1 MISDSAKRSVSDI
14 FVGAARSSLVLDA
27 GDRIRVEPL
36 AGAELAATP
45 GGQLLVFTIA
55 NFAFKLLVIFQVE
68 ADPATAQYFSR
79 PDAGLGFDDVF
90 PELGNLCCGAI
101 NRSLGQHFAHLGMS
115 TPYALDSQCLP
126 FLDVLQPGHLAR
138 HRIVI
143 EDAVVLH
150 ATLCLCAYAP
160 VDFRY
165 DAREPVVETGGL
177 ELF

>member
-1 MISDSAKRSVSDI
+1 MISDSAKRGVSDI
-14 FVGAARSSLVLDA
+14 FAAAARHSLVLDA
-27 GDRIRVEPL
+27 GDNIRVEPL
-36 AGAELAATP
+36 AGAGPA

-55 NFAFKLLVIFQVE
+55 GFAFKLLVIFQVE

-79 PDAGLGFDDVF
+79 PDAGLGFAEVF

-101 NRSLGQHFAHLGMS
+101 NRSLGQHFPHLGMS
-115 TPYALDSQCLP
+115 TPYALDGRCLP
-126 FLDVLQPGHLAR
+126 FLDVLKAGHQAR

-143 EDAVVLH
+143 GDAVVLH

-160 VDFRY
+160 VDFRH
-165 DAREPVVETGGL
+165 DAREPAVETGGL